1 MQHGGLS
8 QEVRTTLPRR
18 REKKGLVAVVT
29 GASSGVGEAIAF
41 GLARQGIK
49 VALVAP
55 TVANLEQVQKLIH
68 QAGGE
73 AEVFPCDVADPK
85 HVDGLKETVLEH
97 YGEPQLL
104 VNAAG
109 LHCEL
114 VPIAETTP
122 SEWLRTFQVDT
133 LGPYLICR
141 AFMNEMIQ
149 QGWGRIINV
158 SSAASLS
165 EPGHIG
171 SVYQLSKV
179 ALNFFTRQ
187 LAAELA
193 GTGVTANVLH
203 PGEVKTEMWAA
214 IKVDAKQRNDS
225 ARDAQKWVEWV
236 EQTGGDP
243 PEKTAELVLDLLKAK
258 SDNINGQ
265 FLWIKDPLQK
275 PRAAW

>member
-1 MQHGGLS
+1 MQDK
-8 QEVRTTLPRR
+8 TPA
-18 REKKGLVAVVT
+18 GLVAVVT
-29 GASSGVGEAIAF
+29 GASSGVGEAIAL
-41 GLARQGIK
+41 GLAGQGIK
-49 VALVAP
+49 VALVARN
-55 TVANLEQVQKLIH
+55 AKKLEQVQKLIS

-73 AEVFPCDVADPK
+73 AAMFPCDVAQPK
-85 HVDGLKETVLEH
+85 QVDEMKERVQGH
-97 YGEPQLL
+97 YGEPQIL

-122 SEWLRTFQVDT
+122 SEWLKTLQVNT
-133 LGPYLICR
+133 VGPYLTCR
-141 AFMNEMIQ
+141 AFMKGMVR

-187 LAAELA
+187 LAVEVA
-193 GTGVTANVLH
+193 GTGVTANVIH
-203 PGEVKTEMWAA
+203 PGEVKTEMWVA
-214 IKVDAKQRNDS
+214 IKEDAKCRGEL
-225 ARDAQKWVEWV
+225 AYGAQKWVDWV

-258 SDNINGQ
+258 SDSINGQ

-275 PRAAW
+275 PRATW